1 MHDTPFG
8 LSDEE
13 MDAYNRGFEDANG
26 FVPPQIF
33 FNGHL
38 MSPVPHIHME
48 YNPPARNLGFIIENG
63 RLALGSK
70 AKERYA
76 LRYVWE
82 RIQKGRDYLSLD
94 RMSRDT
100 GFSYDDCERL
110 VAQAHVDRKIPRM
123 LIVEEVEG

>member
-1 MHDTPFG
+1 MQDPFG

-13 MDAYNRGFEDANG
+13 LDAYRRGFEDANG
-26 FVPPQIF
+26 FIPPQIF

-38 MSPVPHIHME
+38 MTPVPHIHLE
-48 YNPPARNLGFIIENG
+48 YNPPDRSLGFVINEEG

-76 LRYVWE
+76 LRYIWQ
-82 RIQKGRDYLSLD
+82 RINAGRDYISLT

-123 LIVEEVEG
+123 VIVEEVEE